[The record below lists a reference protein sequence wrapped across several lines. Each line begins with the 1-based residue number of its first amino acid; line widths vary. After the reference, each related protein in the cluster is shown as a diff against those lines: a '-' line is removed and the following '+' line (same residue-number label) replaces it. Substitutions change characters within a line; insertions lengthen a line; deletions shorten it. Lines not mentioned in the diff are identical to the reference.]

1 MVMKLFCYTMSLTMI
16 FGSLLGESANSSNSS
31 QQSNGFDPA
40 IYLKYEDY
48 KWEKLIP
55 ELGDLSAEMT
65 ILHVNPKTG
74 GTQLMIRCPKNYHA
88 PKHWHTANETHYCVY
103 GHFLMRDHDGKVADL
118 SPGSYNY
125 MPSKMIHEG
134 WTNSEEGNLLYISLD
149 GPWDINFID
158 GTPTPKQVHDLS
170 NRPVFPK
177 SSKPPIYPSV
187 SEVK

>member
-1 MVMKLFCYTMSLTMI
+1 MKLFFYTMLMMMTGTLI
-16 FGSLLGESANSSNSS
+16 A
-31 QQSNGFDPA
+31 QQSDSSKNLPPSKPTQSA

-65 ILHVNPKTG
+65 ILHVDPTTG
-74 GTQLMIRCPKNYHA
+74 STQLMIRCPKNYHA

-103 GHFLMRDHDGKVADL
+103 GHFLMRDEDGKVADL
-118 SPGSYNY
+118 SPGGYNY

-134 WTNSEEGNLLYISLD
+134 WSNSEEGNLLYISVD
-149 GPWDINFID
+149 GPWDINFIN
-158 GTPTPKQVHDLS
+158 GAPTPQQVHDMT

-177 SSKPPIYPSV
+177 PSKPPVYPQSH
-187 SEVK
+187 